1 MRSLLCIAIGL
12 AITGCTQDIRVNELP
27 DVNYPPVEDDGSD
40 SLVDDGTEPPEE
52 PVETEDPVDEPE
64 EEPVEEPV
72 EDPPPVDDCEGTT
85 DLIYVID
92 RAEEA
97 IYTFD
102 PTNGTFGF
110 VGDLNCGSWEGSPA
124 SMAVG
129 RDGIAYVRYSSN
141 SLFAVDLET
150 MSCSPTSYGSGFG
163 NFGMGY
169 ATQNSETWRDDLY
182 IANSNTLARVDMS
195 TYAIR
200 NVGSLP
206 SQSELTGNAD
216 GELWAFLPLEMPA
229 RLVRLDK
236 NDASVVESF
245 SLPNFSLADLD
256 TFAFANWGGEFY
268 LFVRYYGMGSTTD
281 VYKVNAAGQMSLF
294 AGDTGMDVVG
304 AGVSTCAPTQ

>member
-110 VGDLNCGSWEGSPA
+110 VGDLA
-124 SMAVG
+124 S
-129 RDGIAYVRYSSN
+129 
-141 SLFAVDLET
+141 
-150 MSCSPTSYGSGFG
+150 
-163 NFGMGY
+163 
-169 ATQNSETWRDDLY
+169 
-182 IANSNTLARVDMS
+182 
-195 TYAIR
+195 
-200 NVGSLP
+200 
-206 SQSELTGNAD
+206 
-216 GELWAFLPLEMPA
+216 
-229 RLVRLDK
+229 
-236 NDASVVESF
+236 
-245 SLPNFSLADLD
+245 
-256 TFAFANWGGEFY
+256 
-268 LFVRYYGMGSTTD
+268 
-281 VYKVNAAGQMSLF
+281 NAAG
-294 AGDTGMDVVG
+294 ATGLLSAKSRGRVRG
-304 AGVSTCAPTQ
+304 SSTQHDRGR